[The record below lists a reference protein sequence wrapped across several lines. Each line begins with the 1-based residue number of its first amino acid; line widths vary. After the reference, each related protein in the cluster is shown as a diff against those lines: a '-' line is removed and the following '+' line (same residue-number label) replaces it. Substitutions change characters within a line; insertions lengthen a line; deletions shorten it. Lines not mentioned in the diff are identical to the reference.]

1 MDEVFSFH
9 PSKIGNSA
17 LIGFNVLQTK
27 LQIGSAVVG
36 ILFDA
41 VAGVKNLT
49 VGHGGP
55 VFCQAKSDGVHGAI
69 GGLYLHFQVAILKD
83 FGGLIGFQIV
93 GSENGDGISWAKRG
107 ELFEDFHH
115 ARSDQCRV
123 HLKIVLYHWDEVF
136 CSD

>member
-55 VFCQAKSDGVHGAI
+55 VFCQAKSDGVQWAI
-69 GGLYLHFQVAILKD
+69 GGLYLHF
-83 FGGLIGFQIV
+83 
-93 GSENGDGISWAKRG
+93 
-107 ELFEDFHH
+107 
-115 ARSDQCRV
+115 
-123 HLKIVLYHWDEVF
+123 
-136 CSD
+136 